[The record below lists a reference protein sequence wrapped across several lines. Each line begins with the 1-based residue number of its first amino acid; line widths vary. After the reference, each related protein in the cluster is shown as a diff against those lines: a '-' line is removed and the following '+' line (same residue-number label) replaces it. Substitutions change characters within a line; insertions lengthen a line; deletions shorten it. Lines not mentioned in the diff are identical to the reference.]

1 MADTDQSTQ
10 SVRRAP
16 MIRAL
21 LQILAEKGT
30 PVPRSE
36 ALDLLEPR
44 VEFSAY
50 ELAPRS
56 ITSDEPRWRS
66 HISWNSTDL
75 RAVGWIEKTRDGW
88 LITDE
93 GRRALGTY
101 PDDGTGMDI
110 DASRAYR
117 EQRRQ
122 ARETA
127 TNKPQYFTILT
138 AALELLEPGYWTTY
152 GELADLA
159 STNAQTVGNF
169 MQDTDVEGAHRV
181 LQKGGNPSAEFAWGD
196 NRTETQRE
204 ALEAEGV
211 EFDESGAASEAQHM
225 RTEDFRAYLEDKGVL
240 TPAAKRAW
248 LIRGS
253 SVDGRNLVPLWLEEG
268 YCSLRAARLLEVEPG
283 ISRDDLKEVV
293 NNQYSQASYAAKA
306 ARVDEFHAFLSRM
319 QTGDIVVTTSGGEL
333 FLGTITGEAE
343 YRRSEGNLSNLRRA
357 VTWTPTGID
366 YAELPGEVKT
376 RLQIQYDVVEMTQQL
391 EVLEKLLVSDEG
403 EAISDPET
411 TRVPIDQP
419 LALPPATEELAEKLH
434 VDLAWLNECIN
445 LLDDRPQLIFYG
457 PPGTGKTY
465 IAHHLA
471 EHLAGD
477 NVRLVQ
483 FHPSYSYE
491 DFFEGYRP
499 NESGGFSLKPGPL
512 RKAVEKAREN
522 PTVPYVLIID
532 EINRGNLAKVF
543 GELYFLLEYRDRTV
557 DLLYSDETG
566 FDLPKNVLLIGTMNT
581 ADRSIALVDAA
592 MRRRF
597 SFVALHP
604 SEPPTSQI
612 LRRWITAT
620 ERNAHVADLHDEL
633 NSLIHDSDFKIGP
646 SYFMR
651 PAVHEPGGLER
662 AWRTSILP
670 LLEEHHYGDGTD
682 VTARYGLDAI
692 RVRVE
697 ARTRSDE

>member
-1 MADTDQSTQ
+1 MRDTD
-10 SVRRAP
+10 
-16 MIRAL
+16 I
-21 LQILAEKGT
+21 
-30 PVPRSE
+30 
-36 ALDLLEPR
+36 
-44 VEFSAY
+44 
-50 ELAPRS
+50 
-56 ITSDEPRWRS
+56 
-66 HISWNSTDL
+66 
-75 RAVGWIEKTRDGW
+75 
-88 LITDE
+88 
-93 GRRALGTY
+93 
-101 PDDGTGMDI
+101 
-110 DASRAYR
+110 
-117 EQRRQ
+117 
-122 ARETA
+122 
-127 TNKPQYFTILT
+127 
-138 AALELLEPGYWTTY
+138 
-152 GELADLA
+152 
-159 STNAQTVGNF
+159 
-169 MQDTDVEGAHRV
+169 EGAHRV
-181 LQKGGNPSAEFAWGD
+181 LQKGGIPSTGLTWGD
-196 NRTETQRE
+196 NRTETQQE
-204 ALEAEGV
+204 VLEAEGV

-248 LIRGS
+248 LVRGS
-253 SVDGRNLVPLWLEEG
+253 SVDGHNLVPRWLEEG
-268 YCSLRAARLLEVEPG
+268 YCSLRAARLREVEPG
-283 ISRDDLKEVV
+283 IGRDELKEVV
-293 NNQYSQASYAAKA
+293 NDDYSQASYAAKA
-306 ARVDEFHAFLSRM
+306 ARLDEFHAFLSRM

-357 VTWTPTGID
+357 VDWTPDGID
-366 YAELPGEVKT
+366 YAELPSEVKT

-391 EVLEKLLVSDEG
+391 EVLEELLVSDEG

-411 TRVPIDQP
+411 PRVPVDQP
-419 LALPPATEELAEKLH
+419 LELPPATEELANKLH
-434 VDLAWLNECIN
+434 VDLDWLNECID
-445 LLDDRPQLIFYG
+445 LLSDRPQLIFYG

-499 NESGGFSLKPGPL
+499 NEAGGFSLKPGPL

-604 SEPPTSQI
+604 SEPPTSHI
-612 LRRWITAT
+612 LRRWIAAT
-620 ERNAHVADLHDEL
+620 ERDAGVADLHDEL
-633 NSLIHDSDFKIGP
+633 NSLIHDTDFKIGP

-651 PAVHEPGGLER
+651 EAVYEPGGLER
-662 AWRTSILP
+662 VWRTSILP

-682 VTARYGLDAI
+682 VHARYGLAAI
-692 RVRVE
+692 RARVE
-697 ARTRSDE
+697 ARTRNDE